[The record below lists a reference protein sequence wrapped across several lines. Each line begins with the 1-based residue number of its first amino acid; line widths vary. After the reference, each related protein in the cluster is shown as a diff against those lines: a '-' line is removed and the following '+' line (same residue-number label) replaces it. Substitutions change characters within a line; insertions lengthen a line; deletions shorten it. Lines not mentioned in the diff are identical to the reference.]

1 MTEDTFVEPLMDS
14 HRPSSGTSQ
23 DISHVLMSVF
33 KGVYNKDIIAKGNL
47 LSNLIKT
54 NVGKNSYHDKYVKEL
69 HQARSEYEQCIKMA
83 DMMEDHICKGKAQAA
98 AKESRN
104 CERMK
109 ADLVDG
115 CDYAMF
121 PVKSTFCWCVDDDL
135 LKRNNLISPGDY
147 LPAEKPQIRAPAPV
161 KSSFAKPTISFAI
174 RTTRESQ
181 DRGPQK
187 TLLEMNELDDS
198 LTCESSSEPQQSKRI
213 PKMTIPKPTWFGQP
227 SAKNRTEGWEQLQK
241 FKRRQSVLLDRR
253 VCPPNAQQCRKSF
266 SLPKVKV
273 KNDQE
278 KKNSDNQSSID
289 ELHCVFQATPQVMFF
304 TEYSIGSVYESTLE
318 LKNMTYSSRYLR
330 VIPPTT
336 PYFSIGL
343 GRFPSDEGIVA
354 PGMSSKYTLRFA
366 PDSLGDFKDF
376 MMVQT
381 ESQHLF
387 VVPIEARRPP
397 PVLTLPRVL
406 DCGYCLVGGVKF
418 LEFMCQNVG
427 LSAGTFYIIPK
438 DQWPAPNLRSLST
451 TYFSEKP
458 PFAVGPCVFSLQPG
472 EAIVVEVVF
481 FPTTVEHCS
490 QPFAIICDN
499 CQVKYISL
507 EGDSQLVGVELVS
520 ISGENEPLTA
530 GEMHDLTAEHF
541 VRFSECHPHIE
552 QQKRLVIRN
561 NVHLELAFHW
571 QIMKPNLR
579 SLLPGETHEPSHIQ
593 FHPDTNDV
601 YHMSP
606 PSGLLAPCQEHE
618 FLLTFCPKELKDYH
632 SVFHLVLRDIPLMP
646 LEPNDNSILHP
657 VHSGSKLNN
666 VIIMD
671 IEVKGSTELYR
682 VLLEPYGVI
691 IPGEIFI
698 SIATHRQF
706 KMWNHSKTFILFQWE
721 RLNSS
726 SHVIDVEPSAG
737 RIEEN
742 ECFDFEVIV
751 TGGKPDKLKTNLV
764 CNIQH
769 RHEPVKLPIEVS
781 FKGPTVKLSVP
792 CVDFGLV
799 RLGDEVQTTLSL
811 TNTTPLEACWM
822 FKEKINNKQ
831 DHQDTNAVEQE
842 VVVEPGTGVLPP
854 FASCSVTLHLNLD
867 FCQKFETE
875 MELIVENGTTSPFW
889 IQAVVQS
896 PQVCFLNCKLVFS
909 DLYLGVPSTG
919 TVTLFN
925 QTLLPSHFSWKE
937 HLQGKQASL
946 CTATFDPSS
955 GILGP
960 NATMNINVN
969 LTSHTDLKLTEVAA
983 ICDVQGMNSPLVL
996 QIVGSQSKK
1005 LSVSYSLPGAC
1016 HIGNSDSPSA
1026 LIIDFGKDVILKTE
1040 VTKQFLMTNESA
1052 IPAAFTIKPEFFT
1065 CNVSMA
1071 NSLLEKRL
1079 TYLKTPLFTEQV
1091 TKVEAKAHEDFV
1103 TGLLAHGNGA
1113 AFMVQPDSGQLGPFE
1128 TKTVDVTA
1136 YCLMWGEYRDHLICK
1151 VGDLEPMHITMQMTV
1166 KGCPLYFQMIGPQ
1179 PDDQCQGPTMH
1190 FGTHLSGGDTIS
1202 QPLRINNPTMF
1213 DIQVDW
1219 EIYNIDEND
1228 HTLIELVMSCGDHF
1242 PLKDDDGNELL
1253 KGTFRVFNENDPTQW
1268 EKNQTPTLV
1277 GTSMSLQ
1284 SGTNGKEKEYEEEEH
1299 LYPAKKNFISVHT
1312 RPYIGSLSDSPYSII
1327 PQQIVIP
1334 AKSTGC
1340 IHVSFTPFN
1349 LSESQCESRCVGVAC
1364 GFLNLNSE
1372 KAVCIPGKVRRDL
1385 ALDLQPVKLDL
1396 LGTIKPAVLLVQM
1409 EEDSETLEFNAS
1421 AGDLLRVES
1430 DNEVVVSEFSIVESF
1445 QLRNI
1450 KETPLHFKLET
1461 QPPFSVVRPHSGVW
1475 TSISSTNGLDQPL
1488 VLYPQNSMQVK
1499 VAFHCSLSL
1508 LDLLN
1513 HTEEDLSLAG
1523 SLIHTKTGRKK
1534 LRLQQNLLIHHSNN
1548 NLQKVPLCAY
1558 LELPILSLSTDCLT
1572 FGFCDVGDRQTRK
1585 ISLSCRGS
1593 NTYWKSLIKSDE
1605 GDPQVFE
1612 VAPDSG
1618 VFQSRELVRTSS
1630 SQFLQISFT
1639 PSKQK
1644 EFTALLVIE
1653 SPLVKTPLTLPLLGV
1668 GSFDEDYI
1676 STYFLSG
1683 KTADD
1688 EMVFGGL

>member
-1 MTEDTFVEPLMDS
+1 
-14 HRPSSGTSQ
+14 
-23 DISHVLMSVF
+23 
-33 KGVYNKDIIAKGNL
+33 
-47 LSNLIKT
+47 
-54 NVGKNSYHDKYVKEL
+54 
-69 HQARSEYEQCIKMA
+69 
-83 DMMEDHICKGKAQAA
+83 
-98 AKESRN
+98 
-104 CERMK
+104 
-109 ADLVDG
+109 
-115 CDYAMF
+115 
-121 PVKSTFCWCVDDDL
+121 
-135 LKRNNLISPGDY
+135 
-147 LPAEKPQIRAPAPV
+147 
-161 KSSFAKPTISFAI
+161 
-174 RTTRESQ
+174 
-181 DRGPQK
+181 
-187 TLLEMNELDDS
+187 
-198 LTCESSSEPQQSKRI
+198 
-213 PKMTIPKPTWFGQP
+213 
-227 SAKNRTEGWEQLQK
+227 
-241 FKRRQSVLLDRR
+241 
-253 VCPPNAQQCRKSF
+253 
-266 SLPKVKV
+266 
-273 KNDQE
+273 
-278 KKNSDNQSSID
+278 
-289 ELHCVFQATPQVMFF
+289 
-304 TEYSIGSVYESTLE
+304 
-318 LKNMTYSSRYLR
+318 
-330 VIPPTT
+330 
-336 PYFSIGL
+336 
-343 GRFPSDEGIVA
+343 
-354 PGMSSKYTLRFA
+354 MSSKYTLRFA

-397 PVLTLPRVL
+397 PVLTPRVL

-438 DQWPAPNLRSLST
+438 DQWPAPNLR
-451 TYFSEKP
+451 FSEKP

-472 EAIVVEVVF
+472 EAIVVVF

-507 EGDSQLVGVELVS
+507 EESQLVGVELVS

-561 NVHLELAFHW
+561 NHLELAFHW

-632 SVFHLVLRDIPLMP
+632 SVFHLVLRDI
-646 LEPNDNSILHP
+646 
-657 VHSGSKLNN
+657 N

-769 RHEPVKLPIEVS
+769 RHEPVKLPIEIS

-831 DHQDTNAVEQE
+831 H
-842 VVVEPGTGVLPP
+842 
-854 FASCSVTLHLNLD
+854 
-867 FCQKFETE
+867 
-875 MELIVENGTTSPFW
+875 SPFW

-925 QTLLPSHFSWKE
+925 QTLLPSHFSW
-937 HLQGKQASL
+937 LQGKQASL

-969 LTSHTDLKLTEVAA
+969 LTSHT
-983 ICDVQGMNSPLVL
+983 
-996 QIVGSQSKK
+996 
-1005 LSVSYSLPGAC
+1005 
-1016 HIGNSDSPSA
+1016 
-1026 LIIDFGKDVILKTE
+1026 
-1040 VTKQFLMTNESA
+1040 
-1052 IPAAFTIKPEFFT
+1052 
-1065 CNVSMA
+1065 
-1071 NSLLEKRL
+1071 
-1079 TYLKTPLFTEQV
+1079 
-1091 TKVEAKAHEDFV
+1091 DFV

-1151 VGDLEPMHITMQMTV
+1151 QVGDLEPMHITMRMTV

-1179 PDDQCQGPTMH
+1179 PDDQCQGPTM

-1228 HTLIELVMSCGDHF
+1228 HTLIELVMPCGDHF

-1253 KGTFRVFNENDPTQW
+1253 KG
-1268 EKNQTPTLV
+1268 
-1277 GTSMSLQ
+1277 
-1284 SGTNGKEKEYEEEEH
+1284 GKEKEYEEEEH

-1396 LGTIKPAVLLVQM
+1396 LGTIKPALLVQL
-1409 EEDSETLEFNAS
+1409 EDDSETLEFNAS

-1461 QPPFSVVRPHSGVW
+1461 QPPFSVV
-1475 TSISSTNGLDQPL
+1475 
-1488 VLYPQNSMQVK
+1488 K

-1548 NLQKVPLCAY
+1548 NLQ
-1558 LELPILSLSTDCLT
+1558 
-1572 FGFCDVGDRQTRK
+1572 
-1585 ISLSCRGS
+1585 
-1593 NTYWKSLIKSDE
+1593 
-1605 GDPQVFE
+1605 
-1612 VAPDSG
+1612 
-1618 VFQSRELVRTSS
+1618 SS

-1639 PSKQK
+1639 P
-1644 EFTALLVIE
+1644 
-1653 SPLVKTPLTLPLLGV
+1653 
-1668 GSFDEDYI
+1668 
-1676 STYFLSG
+1676 
-1683 KTADD
+1683 
-1688 EMVFGGL
+1688 

>member
-1 MTEDTFVEPLMDS
+1 MTEDTFAEPLTDC
-14 HRPSSGTSQ
+14 HRPASGTSQ

-33 KGVYNKDIIAKGNL
+33 KEVYNKDIIEKGNL

-54 NVGKNSYHDKYVKEL
+54 NVEKNSYHDKHVKQL
-69 HQARSEYEQCIKMA
+69 YQARSEYERSIKTANML
-83 DMMEDHICKGKAQAA
+83 EDHICRGRAQAA
-98 AKESRN
+98 AKESRD
-104 CERMK
+104 CARMK
-109 ADLVDG
+109 ADVVDG
-115 CDYAMF
+115 CDYEMF

-135 LKRNNLISPGDY
+135 LRRNHLISPGDY
-147 LPAEKPQIRAPAPV
+147 LPSEKPHIRAPAPV
-161 KSSFAKPTISFAI
+161 KSNFAKTTISFAI

-181 DRGPQK
+181 DHGPKK

-198 LTCESSSEPQQSKRI
+198 LTCESSAEPQQSKKI
-213 PKMTIPKPTWFGQP
+213 PKTTITKPSWFGLP
-227 SAKNRTEGWEQLQK
+227 SPKDCTEGWEELQK
-241 FKRRQSVLLDRR
+241 FKKRQNFLLDRR
-253 VCPPNAQQCRKSF
+253 VCPPNAQQCRKPLS
-266 SLPKVKV
+266 SPKVKV
-273 KNDQE
+273 KKDQE
-278 KKNSDNQSSID
+278 RKNFDYQSSVD
-289 ELHCVFQATPQVMFF
+289 ELHCLFQATPQVMFF
-304 TEYSIGSVYESTLE
+304 TEYSIGNVYESTLE
-318 LKNMTYSSRYLR
+318 LKNVTYTSRHLR
-330 VIPPTT
+330 VVPPTT

-343 GRFPSDEGIVA
+343 GRFPSDGGIVA
-354 PGMSSKYTLRFA
+354 PGMCCKYSLRFA

-376 MMVQT
+376 IVVQT

-427 LSAGTFYIIPK
+427 LSAGNFYIMPK
-438 DQWPAPNLRSLST
+438 DLWPAPNLRSLST

-481 FPTTVEHCS
+481 FPTTVGHCC
-490 QPFAIICDN
+490 QLFTIICDN
-499 CQVKYISL
+499 CQVKDISI
-507 EGDSQLVGVELVS
+507 EGESQLVGVELVS
-520 ISGENEPLTA
+520 ISGENEPLPP

-541 VRFSECHPHIE
+541 VCFSECHPHLE

-561 NVHLELAFHW
+561 NVHLELPFHW

-579 SLLPGETHEPSHIQ
+579 PLLPGETHDISHIQ

-606 PSGLLAPCQEHE
+606 PTGLLAPCQEHE
-618 FLLTFCPKELKDYH
+618 FLLTFCPKELKEYY

-646 LEPNDNSILHP
+646 LEPNDDSILHP
-657 VHSGSKLNN
+657 VHSVSKLNN
-666 VIIMD
+666 VIIME
-671 IEVKGSTELYR
+671 IEVKGSTEPYR
-682 VLLEPYGVI
+682 VLLEPYGII

-698 SIATHRQF
+698 SIPTRKQF

-726 SHVIDVEPSAG
+726 SHVIEVEPSAG
-737 RIEEN
+737 TIEEN
-742 ECFDFEVIV
+742 ECFDFDVIV
-751 TGGKPDKLKTNLV
+751 TGGKPDELKTNLV
-764 CNIQH
+764 CNIE
-769 RHEPVKLPIEVS
+769 RRDEPVKLPIEVS

-811 TNTTPLEACWM
+811 TNITPLEANWM
-822 FKEKINNKQ
+822 FKEKIDNKQ
-831 DHQDTNAVEQE
+831 DHEDPKAVKQN
-842 VVVEPGTGVLPP
+842 VVVEPETGVLLP
-854 FASCSVTLHLNLD
+854 FASCSVVLHLNLD
-867 FCQKFETE
+867 FCQTFETE
-875 MELIVENGTTSPFW
+875 MELIVENGTTSPVM

-896 PQVCFLNCKLVFS
+896 PQVCFLNCKLVFN

-919 TVTLFN
+919 IVTLFN

-937 HLQGKQASL
+937 QLQGKQASL

-960 NATMNINVN
+960 NATMNIAVN
-969 LTSHTDLKLTEVAA
+969 LSSHTDLKLTEVAA
-983 ICDVQGMNSPLVL
+983 ICEVQGMNSPLVL

-1026 LIIDFGKDVILKTE
+1026 LIIDFGDVIIKTE

-1065 CNVSMA
+1065 CNISMA

-1079 TYLKTPLFTEQV
+1079 TYLKTPLFAEQV
-1091 TKVEAKAHEDFV
+1091 KKVEAKAHEDFV
-1103 TGLLAHGNGA
+1103 TGLLADGNGA

-1151 VGDLEPMHITMQMTV
+1151 VGDLEPIHITMQMTV
-1166 KGCPLYFQMIGPQ
+1166 KGCPLHFQMIGPQ
-1179 PDDQCQGPTMH
+1179 PNDQCLGPTMH
-1190 FGTHLSGGDTIS
+1190 FGTHLSGGDTVS
-1202 QPLRINNPTMF
+1202 HPLRIINPTMF

-1228 HTLIELVMSCGDHF
+1228 HKLIEFVMTYGEHF

-1253 KGTFRVFNENDPTQW
+1253 KGTFTVFDENDPTEW
-1268 EKNQTPTLV
+1268 EKNQK
-1277 GTSMSLQ
+1277 SMSLQ
-1284 SGTNGKEKEYEEEEH
+1284 SGTNGKEKEFVDEEEGH
-1299 LYPAKKNFISVHT
+1299 LYPAKKTLISVHT
-1312 RPYIGSLSDSPYSII
+1312 RPYIGSLSDSPYSIV

-1334 AKSTGC
+1334 AKSTRC

-1349 LSESQCESRCVGVAC
+1349 LSESQRESRCVGVAC

-1385 ALDLQPVKLDL
+1385 ALDLHPVKLDL

-1430 DNEVVVSEFSIVESF
+1430 DNEVVVSEFSIAQSF

-1461 QPPFSVVRPHSGVW
+1461 QPPFSVVKLHSGVR
-1475 TSISSTNGLDQPL
+1475 TNILGTNSLDQPL
-1488 VLYPQNSMQVK
+1488 VLYPQTSMQVK
-1499 VAFHCSLSL
+1499 VAFHCSLSM

-1523 SLIHTKTGRKK
+1523 SLIHTDTGRKK
-1534 LRLQQNLLIHHSNN
+1534 LRLQQNLLIHHSNG

-1572 FGFCDVGDRQTRK
+1572 FGFCDVGNRQTRK

-1593 NTYWKSLIKSDE
+1593 STSWKSLIKSEE
-1605 GDPQVFE
+1605 GEPAVFK
-1612 VAPDSG
+1612 VVPDSG
-1618 VFQSRELVRTSS
+1618 VFQSREVVRTSS

-1676 STYFLSG
+1676 STYFLSD

-1688 EMVFGGL
+1688 EMIFGGL